1 MTTTPT
7 DTEIQCLIERA
18 KSHDLG
24 VEFLLN
30 GSLDAVAAT
39 FGVHAFVIDAA
50 RDLLTSDLTSEVN
63 SKTVSRT

>member
-7 DTEIQCLIERA
+7 EVEIQYLIECA

-24 VEFLLN
+24 IEFLLN

>member
-7 DTEIQCLIERA
+7 DTDIQYLIERA

-24 VEFLLN
+24 IEFLLN

-50 RDLLTSDLTSEVN
+50 RDQLTSELTSEVN
-63 SKTVSRT
+63 SKTVSHT

>member
-7 DTEIQCLIERA
+7 ETDIQRLIERA

-24 VEFLLN
+24 IEFLLN

-50 RDLLTSDLTSEVN
+50 RDQLTSDLNSEVN
-63 SKTVSRT
+63 SNTVSRT

>member
-7 DTEIQCLIERA
+7 ETEIQDLIERA

-24 VEFLLN
+24 IEFLLN

-50 RDLLTSDLTSEVN
+50 RDQLTSDLESEAN

>member
-7 DTEIQCLIERA
+7 ETEIQDLIERA

-24 VEFLLN
+24 IEFLLN

-39 FGVHAFVIDAA
+39 FGVHAFVIDAV
-50 RDLLTSDLTSEVN
+50 RDQLTSELTSEVN
-63 SKTVSRT
+63 SKTVSHT